1 MPKKPLDANK
11 PRGPVTAYALFVRT
25 CRDELRRK
33 YPQLTVDYNVIA
45 RKCSERWKA
54 MNDNEKRRFNDTADL
69 QRKRYREEMATY
81 LQEQSAKQQQQQQ
94 QQQSATSSILLQ
106 TPATQYLVEPQQH
119 TLIIPT
125 QTQHTPTTAIVA
137 VPKKPPRKRERKP
150 KDPHAPKKPLS
161 AYFLFCADERPKVL
175 GSQTGMSVSDVAR
188 ELGVRWKTA
197 PLELKNKYEQAASEK
212 KHVYQAELAIYKH
225 QTSNGSSPPETP
237 QTPLT
242 PHDYQP
248 TYSSSNIQ
256 QQQHPQLQQLLL
268 QQQQQNFNS
277 YDNGDTTENPSEFH
291 MIQGGNSVDEND
303 D

>member
-45 RKCSERWKA
+45 KKCSERWKV
-54 MNDNEKRRFNDTADL
+54 MNDIEKKRFNDTADL
-69 QRKRYREEMATY
+69 QRKRYKEEMATY

-94 QQQSATSSILLQ
+94 QQQQQSATSSILLQ
-106 TPATQYLVEPQQH
+106 TPSTQYLQQQQ
-119 TLIIPT
+119 LLLY
-125 QTQHTPTTAIVA
+125 Q
-137 VPKKPPRKRERKP
+137 KKPAKKRERKP

-161 AYFLFCADERPKVL
+161 AYFLFCADERPKVH

-188 ELGVRWKTA
+188 ELGIRWKNA
-197 PLELKNKYEQAASEK
+197 PIELKNKYEQAASEK
-212 KHVYQAELAIYKH
+212 KHVYQAEMAIYRH
-225 QTSNGSSPPETP
+225 QTSTSTSPPETP

-248 TYSSSNIQ
+248 IFSSSSIQ
-256 QQQHPQLQQLLL
+256 QQQHSQLQHIL
-268 QQQQQNFNS
+268 QQQQQQHQQNFNS
-277 YDNGDTTENPSEFH
+277 YDNGDTTEHPTEFD
-291 MIQGGNSVDEND
+291 MITGGHSVGDND
-303 D
+303 V